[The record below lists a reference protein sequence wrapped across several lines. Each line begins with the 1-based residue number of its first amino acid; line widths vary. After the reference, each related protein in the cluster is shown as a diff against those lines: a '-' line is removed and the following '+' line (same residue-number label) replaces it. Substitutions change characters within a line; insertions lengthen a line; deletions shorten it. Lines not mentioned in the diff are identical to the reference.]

1 MPEISH
7 KKQLAFRCWALALK
21 TFVFF
26 PPMMVCF
33 LLGSDIGGWFG
44 SEHIYSWS
52 DFGTALA
59 LCVFVVLFALLFYRL
74 LALYEKKHPRK
85 VVELDREVLQQAKQT
100 RFDAIT
106 FLTLL
111 AYLLSA
117 ALCLGVSVWVYG
129 WLTGLMAGLVLYFCW
144 IHLFRS
150 AEKNYTGLVSM
161 VEYVVTGGI
170 YLAGFIAVFLIQL
183 VYQLTYFPA
192 ETVTLSFG
200 IGMEPL
206 VLAFAVYTV
215 SMGFLLNQSNLDRTM
230 ESMKHSKASLPQ
242 KIRLYNMFLV
252 GAVMALL
259 VVGFF
264 FRDQILGFLAWAGK
278 TLLYI
283 FLMGISYLI
292 KLLTMGPS
300 ISGGEDGTPEIN
312 PGESVF
318 QAAGNPFWDLIL
330 LVLLL
335 GLVVFLLSPPGRRL
349 LKRIISLPKKAIQ
362 ALCRWVSPKMREN
375 MASESQEYYTDHEED
390 LLQTMKTGKAKRGR
404 KQSLKKRLKE
414 WRKLTDPVQ
423 KIRTGYSLL
432 RNDIEIREPGITP
445 ADTVREAEKKVRL
458 KPYFGL
464 FTENGALY
472 EQVRYGEKEP
482 DLKDVSRFSQDVE
495 QFFSS
500 RQK

>member
-1 MPEISH
+1 MPEISR
-7 KKQLAFRCWALALK
+7 KKQLAFRCWALLLK

-33 LLGSDIGGWFG
+33 LLGSEIGSWFG
-44 SEHIYSWS
+44 SGYIYGWG
-52 DFGTALA
+52 DFGVVLA
-59 LCVFVVLFALLFYRL
+59 LSVLAGIIALLLHQL
-74 LALYEKKHPRK
+74 LVLYEKKHPRK

-111 AYLLSA
+111 TYLLSA
-117 ALCLGVSVWVYG
+117 AVCFGLAVLVYG

-144 IHLFRS
+144 IRLFRS
-150 AEKNYTGLVSM
+150 AEKTYTELVSM

-183 VYQLTYFPA
+183 IYQQTYSWA
-192 ETVTLSFG
+192 KTVSLSFG
-200 IGMEPL
+200 AGMEPL
-206 VLAFAVYTV
+206 IFAFAFYTV
-215 SMGFLLNQSNLDRTM
+215 SMGFLLNQANLDRTM

-252 GAVMALL
+252 GAIMALL

-264 FRDQILGFLAWAGK
+264 FRDQILGFLAWVGK

-283 FLMGISYLI
+283 FLTGISYLI

-300 ISGGEDGTPEIN
+300 ISGGEDGTAAIS

-318 QAAGNPFWDLIL
+318 QAAGNPYWDLIL
-330 LVLLL
+330 LALLL
-335 GLVVFLLSPPGRRL
+335 GLVLFLCSPPGRRL
-349 LKRIISLPKKAIQ
+349 LKRIVSLPKKAVQ
-362 ALCRWVSPKMREN
+362 ALLRWVSPKMRGN
-375 MASESQEYYTDHEED
+375 MASESQAYYTDHEED
-390 LLQTMKTGKAKRGR
+390 LIQDMENGNMKRNR
-404 KQSLKKRLKE
+404 KQTLKKRLKE

-432 RNDIEIREPGITP
+432 RNYAEIQGSRITP
-445 ADTVREAEKKVRL
+445 ADTVREAEKKLRL
-458 KPYFGL
+458 KPYFG
-464 FTENGALY
+464 FFAENSTVY
-472 EQVRYGEKEP
+472 EQVRYGEKAP
-482 DLKDVSRFSQDVE
+482 DPQDVSRFSQDVE
-495 QFFSS
+495 QVFSS